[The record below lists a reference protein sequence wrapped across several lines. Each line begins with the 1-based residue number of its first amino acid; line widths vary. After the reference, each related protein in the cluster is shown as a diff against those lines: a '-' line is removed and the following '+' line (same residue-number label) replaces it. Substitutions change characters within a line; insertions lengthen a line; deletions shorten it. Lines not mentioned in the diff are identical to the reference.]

1 MLILSPIFSFLL
13 FRGVI
18 NLILSM
24 GKFVVGVQCHSS
36 ALIADAG
43 HSLSDL
49 FSDFVTLWAVQV
61 ARIPPDS
68 DHPYGHGKFEAIG
81 SLFLSLT
88 LMATGL
94 GVGIQSNKKL
104 LEILAASS
112 SRSTSSSAA
121 VASSSAA
128 VIVPGFAALAMA
140 LVSIVSKEWLFR
152 ITRNVG
158 ERLKSQVVIAN
169 AWHHRSD
176 AYSSILALV
185 SIGLAMYVPG
195 LVFADAAA
203 GIFVAAMIVLTGVEI
218 MGESIKQLSDTSDE
232 KLVEKVTALAM
243 TNKDVESVVRVRA
256 RHVGSSSTVDVSVA
270 MPEDRPAS
278 AARAVEQR
286 LKQEILQQ
294 TDGDVMDV
302 DVRATSSSSDD
313 DTIVCPL
320 LQARNENPI
329 STTEVESCVRD
340 EIMARH
346 PEVTSVE
353 GVTVHYQDALLVNVD
368 VNIRLDPTA
377 SIARAGNIANGIRG
391 TLERS
396 KQINTANIFLDLNN
410 EARRVVGRNQ
420 QLA

>member
-1 MLILSPIFSFLL
+1 MLLYIISCYS
-13 FRGVI
+13 GVI
-18 NLILSM
+18 NLVLSL
-24 GKFVVGVQCHSS
+24 GKFGVGVQCHSS

-61 ARIPPDS
+61 ARIPPDQ

-88 LMATGL
+88 LIFTGL

-104 LEILAASS
+104 LEILATMRRSS
-112 SRSTSSSAA
+112 GTVATTSAA
-121 VASSSAA
+121 TT
-128 VIVPGFAALAMA
+128 VIIPGFAALAMA
-140 LVSIVSKEWLFR
+140 LLSVLSKEWLFR

-158 ERLKSQVVIAN
+158 ERLNSQVVIAN

-203 GIFVAAMIVLTGVEI
+203 GIFVAGMICMAGAEI
-218 MGESIKQLSDTSDE
+218 MGESIKQLTDTSNE
-232 KLVEKVTALAM
+232 ELVQRVTALAM
-243 TNKDVESVVRVRA
+243 TNEDVESVVRVRA

-286 LKQEILQQ
+286 LKQQILQQ
-294 TDGDVMDV
+294 DDVLDV
-302 DVRATSSSSDD
+302 DVRATSSDV
-313 DTIVCPL
+313 VCPL
-320 LQARNENPI
+320 LQARNENPV
-329 STTEVESCVRD
+329 STYEVESCVRD
-340 EIMARH
+340 EILARH

-353 GVTVHYQDALLVNVD
+353 GVTVHYQDAVLVNVD
-368 VNIRLDPTA
+368 VNIRLDPAT
-377 SIARAGNIANGIRG
+377 SIARAGSIANGIRE
-391 TLERS
+391 TLECS
-396 KQINTANIFLDLNN
+396 NQIDKASIFLDLND
-410 EARRVVGRNQ
+410 EARVGN